1 MDVKAAALKLH
12 SEHKGKISIESKVSV
27 KTNEDL
33 ALAYTPGVAEPC
45 KVIAEHPEAVYDYT
59 AKGNLVGLISDGSA
73 VLGMGNIGPEAAIPV
88 MEGKSILFKEFAN
101 IDTMPLCLAT
111 QDTAEIIKT
120 VQYLAPSFGG
130 INLEDI
136 SSPRCFEIEK
146 VLDETLDIPVF
157 HDDQHGTA
165 IVVAAG
171 VINGLKLVGKD
182 LSKIKVVLNG
192 PGAAGTAIIKMLL
205 SMGVTQALICDEHG
219 ILAENRQGPLD
230 DHKRELAILT
240 NPANLQG
247 DLGTAIVG
255 ADVFVGVSVADV
267 LTAEMVQQM
276 AAEPIVFA
284 MANPVPEIMYEVA
297 KANGVKVMG
306 TGRSDFPNQINNVLA
321 FPGIFRGALDVR
333 ATTINKE
340 MKIAAAEGIAALIAS
355 ADLREDYIIPSP
367 FDPRVVEQVA
377 KYVSQAAVA
386 TGVNRIPQERL

>member
-1 MDVKAAALKLH
+1 MDLKAAALKLH
-12 SEHKGKISIESKVSV
+12 ADNKGKISIESKVPV

-45 KVIAEHPEAVYDYT
+45 KVIYDNPEAVYDYT

-73 VLGMGNIGPEAAIPV
+73 VLGLGNIGPEAAIPV

-120 VQYLAPSFGG
+120 VQYLAPTFGG

-171 VINGLKLVGKD
+171 VINGLKLVGKELPD
-182 LSKIKVVLNG
+182 VKVVLNG

-205 SMGVTQALICDEHG
+205 NMGVTEALICDEHG
-219 ILAENRQGPLD
+219 ILAVGRPEPMDPHKQELAQATNPENRQGD
-230 DHKRELAILT
+230 LAK
-240 NPANLQG
+240 
-247 DLGTAIVG
+247 AIQG
-255 ADVFVGVSVADV
+255 ADVFIGVSVANA
-267 LTAEMVQQM
+267 LSAEMVKTM
-276 AAEPIVFA
+276 AVDPIVFA
-284 MANPVPEIMYEVA
+284 MANPVPEIMYDVA
-297 KANGVKVMG
+297 KEAGVKVMG

-333 ATTINKE
+333 ATTINNQ
-340 MKIAAAEGIAALIAS
+340 MKIAAAEGIAALIS
-355 ADLREDYIIPSP
+355 AEDLREDYIIPSP
-367 FDPRVVEQVA
+367 FDKRVVEQVA
-377 KYVSQAAVA
+377 NYVAQAAIE
-386 TGVNRIPQERL
+386 TGVNRLPQKGR